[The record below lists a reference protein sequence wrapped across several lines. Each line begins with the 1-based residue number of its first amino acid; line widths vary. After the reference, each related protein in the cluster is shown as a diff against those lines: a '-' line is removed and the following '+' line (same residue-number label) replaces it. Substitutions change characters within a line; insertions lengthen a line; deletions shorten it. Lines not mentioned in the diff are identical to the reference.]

1 MGKRCDQDCQIAQI
15 ILRFPQVPDHG
26 VSGGRQCTRSHPA
39 TTRGAAGCVIHH
51 GGHSAAAGTWRGGTS
66 MVTGSGRRP
75 GMFAIR
81 DVRALVSET
90 TQEGHGLKKSVGATQ
105 LTAMG
110 VGAIIGTGI
119 FVVIGEGA
127 GIAGPAV
134 ILSFVLAAVAC
145 TFSALSYAELAS
157 SIPVSG
163 SAYTYTYATLGEIVA
178 WIIGWDLILEYG
190 VSVAAIAV
198 GWGGNLNAFLD
209 AAFGVALPDAIAKSP
224 EDGGIFN
231 LPAVF
236 IVLAITLL
244 LVRGV
249 TESARVNLVMVGVKL
264 AVLLFFIVVALFNFG
279 TGNFHPFA
287 PAGTD
292 GITAATA
299 IIFFAYIG
307 FDAVSTGSEEA
318 KNPAKDLPL
327 AIIGSLVICTIFYV
341 LTAVGALGI
350 ASPEQLESSDAPLAA
365 ALDQGAGISWAA
377 SILALGAVVAIT
389 SVVLVILYG
398 QTRIFFAMCRD
409 GLLPQRLAKVNPRYG
424 TPARLTIGL
433 GVLISILAA
442 LVPLSEIVKLVNIGT
457 LFAFVLVNIGVI
469 ILRRTRPEM
478 PRPYRVPWSP
488 VLPILGVLFAVYLM
502 ADLPLSTWIR
512 FVVWLALGLAIY
524 FLYGYKHSRLR
535 TEPAADD
542 GGTPG
547 WARDSTPEVPPG
559 DQK

>member
-1 MGKRCDQDCQIAQI
+1 
-15 ILRFPQVPDHG
+15 
-26 VSGGRQCTRSHPA
+26 
-39 TTRGAAGCVIHH
+39 
-51 GGHSAAAGTWRGGTS
+51 
-66 MVTGSGRRP
+66 
-75 GMFAIR
+75 MFAVR
-81 DVRALVSET
+81 DVRSLISET
-90 TQEGHGLKKSVGATQ
+90 TEEGHGLKKAVGASQ

-127 GIAGPAV
+127 AIAGPAV

-145 TFSALSYAELAS
+145 VFSALSYAELAS
-157 SIPVSG
+157 SIPVAG

-224 EDGGIFN
+224 EDGGVFN

-236 IVLAITLL
+236 VVLAITFL

-249 TESARVNLVMVGVKL
+249 TESARANFVMVVIKL
-264 AVLLFFIVVALFNFG
+264 SVLVFFIVVAFANFG
-279 TGNFHPFA
+279 TGNFQPFA
-287 PAGTD
+287 PSGVD
-292 GITAATA
+292 GVTSAAA

-318 KNPAKDLPL
+318 RNPSRDLPL
-327 AIIGSLVICTIFYV
+327 AIIGSLAICTLFYV
-341 LTAVGALGI
+341 LTAVGAIGI
-350 ASPEQLESSDAPLAA
+350 ATPDQMAESDAPLAA

-377 SILALGAVVAIT
+377 AILALGAVVAIT

-409 GLLPQRLAKVNPRYG
+409 GLLPMRLAAVNQRYG
-424 TPARLTIGL
+424 TPARLTIIL

-469 ILRRTRPEM
+469 ILRRTRPDM

-488 VLPILGVLFAVYLM
+488 VLPILGILFAVYLM
-502 ADLPLSTWIR
+502 TDLPWDTWVR
-512 FVVWLALGLAIY
+512 FVGWLVAGMIIY
-524 FLYGYKHSRLR
+524 FAYGYRNSRIR
-535 TEPAADD
+535 KEAAAEA
-542 GGTPG
+542 TPG
-547 WARDSTPEVPPG
+547 WAREGDRPEDG
-559 DQK
+559 ERK

>member
-1 MGKRCDQDCQIAQI
+1 
-15 ILRFPQVPDHG
+15 V
-26 VSGGRQCTRSHPA
+26 GGMA
-39 TTRGAAGCVIHH
+39 TT
-51 GGHSAAAGTWRGGTS
+51 
-66 MVTGSGRRP
+66 SGRKP
-75 GMFAIR
+75 GIFAIR
-81 DVRALVSET
+81 DVRSLITETSE
-90 TQEGHGLKKSVGATQ
+90 EGHGLKKSVGATQ

-119 FVVIGEGA
+119 FVVIGKGA

-190 VSVAAIAV
+190 VSVAGIAV

-209 AAFGVALPDAIAKSP
+209 AAFGYSLPDAISKSP
-224 EDGGIFN
+224 SDGGTFN

-236 IVLAITLL
+236 VVLAITFL

-264 AVLLFFIVVALFNFG
+264 VILLFFIIVAIANFS
-279 TGNFHPFA
+279 THNFTPFA
-287 PAGTD
+287 PAGVH
-292 GITAATA
+292 GITSASA

-318 KNPAKDLPL
+318 RNPARDLPL
-327 AIIGSLVICTIFYV
+327 AIIGSLLICTVFYV

-350 ASPEQLESSDAPLAA
+350 ASPDQIKDSDAPLAT
-365 ALDQGAGISWAA
+365 ALDKGAGIGWAA
-377 SILALGAVVAIT
+377 GILALGAVIAIT

-409 GLLPQRLAKVNPRYG
+409 GLLPQRLAVVNQRYG
-424 TPARLTIGL
+424 TPAVLTIGL
-433 GVLISILAA
+433 GVLIAILAA
-442 LVPLSEIVKLVNIGT
+442 LVPLGTIVELVNIGT

-488 VLPILGVLFAVYLM
+488 VLPILGVLFAIYLM
-502 ADLPLSTWIR
+502 SDLPWQTWVR
-512 FVVWLALGLAIY
+512 FVVWLAIGLIIY
-524 FLYGYKHSRLR
+524 VLYGYRNSRLR
-535 TEPAADD
+535 KGDAV
-542 GGTPG
+542 PG
-547 WARDSTPEVPPG
+547 WAREDP
-559 DQK
+559 K

>member
-1 MGKRCDQDCQIAQI
+1 
-15 ILRFPQVPDHG
+15 V
-26 VSGGRQCTRSHPA
+26 
-39 TTRGAAGCVIHH
+39 
-51 GGHSAAAGTWRGGTS
+51 
-66 MVTGSGRRP
+66 
-75 GMFAIR
+75 IR
-81 DVRALVSET
+81 DVGSLVTET
-90 TQEGHGLKKSVGATQ
+90 TEEGHGLKKAVGSLH

-127 GIAGPAV
+127 AIAGPAV

-145 TFSALSYAELAS
+145 VFSALSYAELAS
-157 SIPVSG
+157 SIPVAG

-209 AAFGVALPDAIAKSP
+209 SAFGIALPDAIAKSP

-236 IVLAITLL
+236 IVLAVTLL

-249 TESARVNLVMVGVKL
+249 TESVRVNLVMVVVKL
-264 AVLLFFIVVALFNFG
+264 AVLAFFIVVAMFNIG
-279 TGNFHPFA
+279 TGNFQPFA
-287 PAGTD
+287 PSGVD
-292 GITAATA
+292 GVTAAAA

-318 KNPAKDLPL
+318 RNPARDLPL
-327 AIIGSLVICTIFYV
+327 AIIGSLVICTVFYV
-341 LTAVGALGI
+341 LTAVGAIGI
-350 ASPEQLESSDAPLAA
+350 ATPEQLGATDAPLAA
-365 ALDQGAGISWAA
+365 ALDEGAGISWAA

-389 SVVLVILYG
+389 SVVLVIMYG

-409 GLLPQRLAKVNPRYG
+409 GLLPQRLAQVNQRYG
-424 TPARLTIGL
+424 TPARLTVAL
-433 GVLISILAA
+433 GILIAILAA

-457 LFAFVLVNIGVI
+457 LFAFVLVNIGVL
-469 ILRRTRPEM
+469 ILRRTRPDM

-488 VLPILGVLFAVYLM
+488 VLPVLGILFAVYLM
-502 ADLPLSTWIR
+502 ADLPWDTWLR
-512 FVVWLALGLAIY
+512 FIVWLALGIVIY
-524 FLYGYKHSRLR
+524 FTYGYRNSRVR
-535 TEPAADD
+535 KAAMARGTGDPD
-542 GGTPG
+542 G
-547 WARDSTPEVPPG
+547 AG
-559 DQK
+559 DGETR